1 MKNIANITA
10 AKKIIAFGGYFTR
23 TYASYLFKDQKT
35 GLTVKEIKEIANITM
50 VKTKQWGND
59 FTKQDKQSKKIPKN
73 TVVKITLS
81 DSYNR
86 SENRINEEKNTKNNG

>member
-1 MKNIANITA
+1 
-10 AKKIIAFGGYFTR
+10 
-23 TYASYLFKDQKT
+23 
-35 GLTVKEIKEIANITM
+35 M

>member
-1 MKNIANITA
+1 MKE
-10 AKKIIAFGGYFTR
+10 KKKRLQTLR
-23 TYASYLFKDQKT
+23 WL
-35 GLTVKEIKEIANITM
+35 
-50 VKTKQWGND
+50 KQNSGVND
-59 FTKQDKQSKKIPKN
+59 FTKQDKYSKKIPKN